1 MIKLHKFYMGDYV
14 MNKILKDWNR
24 FEKTLLF
31 VSIILITISGIIN
44 NSEILTIITSFL
56 MVLCALT
63 QAKGKVISQ
72 FIGVI
77 AIILYSIIAFQNQYY
92 GEVII
97 YILVLLP
104 MYLVGIYSWITN
116 KNEDTNTVN
125 QNDLSKKEWIILSV
139 IDILLF
145 GILYYVLRYFNTS
158 QLVVSTLSMLA
169 SLMAN
174 YLIVRRNK
182 YSFLFYIIND
192 LILVILWGIPVLKGD
207 FALIPILIDPVLLL
221 INDSYGWKNWNKN
234 EKVDVL

>member
-1 MIKLHKFYMGDYV
+1 
-14 MNKILKDWNR
+14 MNNLLKDWNK

-31 VSIILITISGIIN
+31 VSIILISISGIIN
-44 NSEILTIITSFL
+44 KSEILTIITSFL
-56 MVLCALT
+56 MIICALT

-77 AIILYSIIAFQNQYY
+77 AIILYSIVAFKNQYY

-97 YILVLLP
+97 YVLVLLP
-104 MYLVGIYSWITN
+104 MYIVGIYSWITN
-116 KNEDTNTVN
+116 KNETTNTVN
-125 QNDLSKKEWIILSV
+125 QNDLSKKELIILGILDV
-139 IDILLF
+139 LLF
-145 GILYYVLRYFNTS
+145 GILYFILKYFNTN
-158 QLVVSTLSMLA
+158 QIIVSTLSMLA

-192 LILVILWGIPVLKGD
+192 LILIILWGIPVLQGD
-207 FALIPILIDPVLLL
+207 FTLIPILIDPILLL

-234 EKVDVL
+234 EKEDMM

>member
-1 MIKLHKFYMGDYV
+1 M
-14 MNKILKDWNR
+14 MNKILQDWNK

-31 VSIILITISGIIN
+31 SSIVLIIASGFISK
-44 NSEILTIITSFL
+44 SEILTIITSLF
-56 MVLCALT
+56 MIVCALT

-77 AIILYSIIAFQNQYY
+77 AIILYAVVAFKNQYY

-97 YILVLLP
+97 DIAVLLP
-104 MYLVGIYSWITN
+104 MYLIGIYSWLTN

-125 QNDLSKKEWIILSV
+125 QNSLAKKEWIILGILDV
-139 IDILLF
+139 LLF
-145 GILYYVLRYFNTS
+145 GILYYILKYFNTN
-158 QLVVSTLSMLA
+158 QLIVSTLSMLA

-182 YSFLFYIIND
+182 YSFLFYIVND
-192 LILVILWGIPVLKGD
+192 LILVILWGIPVLQGD
-207 FALIPILIDPVLLL
+207 FTLIPILIDPVLLL

-234 EKVDVL
+234 EEC

>member
-1 MIKLHKFYMGDYV
+1 
-14 MNKILKDWNR
+14 MNNLLKDWNK

-31 VSIILITISGIIN
+31 VSIILISISGIIN
-44 NSEILTIITSFL
+44 KSEILTIITSFF
-56 MVLCALT
+56 MIICALT

-77 AIILYSIIAFQNQYY
+77 AIILYSIVAFKNQYY

-97 YILVLLP
+97 YVLVLLP
-104 MYLVGIYSWITN
+104 MYIVGIYSWITN
-116 KNEDTNTVN
+116 KNETTNTVN
-125 QNDLSKKEWIILSV
+125 QNDLSKKEWIILGILDV
-139 IDILLF
+139 LLF
-145 GILYYVLRYFNTS
+145 GILYFILKYFNTN
-158 QLVVSTLSMLA
+158 QIIVSTLSMLA

-192 LILVILWGIPVLKGD
+192 LILIILWGIPVLQGD
-207 FALIPILIDPVLLL
+207 FTLIPILIDPILLL

-234 EKVDVL
+234 EKEDMM

>member
-1 MIKLHKFYMGDYV
+1 
-14 MNKILKDWNR
+14 MNNLLKDWNK

-31 VSIILITISGIIN
+31 VSIILISISGIIN
-44 NSEILTIITSFL
+44 KSEILTIITSFL
-56 MVLCALT
+56 MIICALT

-77 AIILYSIIAFQNQYY
+77 AIILYSIVAFKNQYY

-97 YILVLLP
+97 YVIVLLP
-104 MYLVGIYSWITN
+104 MYLIGIYSWITN

-125 QNDLSKKEWIILSV
+125 QNDLSKKEWIILGTL
-139 IDILLF
+139 DILLF
-145 GILYYVLRYFNTS
+145 GVLYFILKYFNTS
-158 QLVVSTLSMLA
+158 QLIVSTLSMLA

-192 LILVILWGIPVLKGD
+192 LILVILWGIPVLQGD
-207 FALIPILIDPVLLL
+207 FRLIPILIDPVLLL

-234 EKVDVL
+234 EKEDMM

>member
-1 MIKLHKFYMGDYV
+1 
-14 MNKILKDWNR
+14 MNNLLKDWNK

-31 VSIILITISGIIN
+31 VSIILISISGIIN
-44 NSEILTIITSFL
+44 KSEILTIITSFL
-56 MVLCALT
+56 MIICALT

-77 AIILYSIIAFQNQYY
+77 AIILYSIVAFKNQYY

-97 YILVLLP
+97 YVLVLLP
-104 MYLVGIYSWITN
+104 MYIVGIYSWITN
-116 KNEDTNTVN
+116 KNETTNTVN
-125 QNDLSKKEWIILSV
+125 QNDLSKKEWIILGILDV
-139 IDILLF
+139 LLF
-145 GILYYVLRYFNTS
+145 GILYFILKYFNTN
-158 QLVVSTLSMLA
+158 QIIVSTLSMLA

-192 LILVILWGIPVLKGD
+192 LILIILWGIPVLQGD
-207 FALIPILIDPVLLL
+207 FTLIPILIDPILLL

-234 EKVDVL
+234 EKEDMM

>member
-1 MIKLHKFYMGDYV
+1 
-14 MNKILKDWNR
+14 MNNLLKDWNK

-31 VSIILITISGIIN
+31 VSIILISISGIIN
-44 NSEILTIITSFL
+44 KSKILTIITSFL
-56 MVLCALT
+56 MIICALT

-77 AIILYSIIAFQNQYY
+77 AIILYSIVAFKNQYY

-97 YILVLLP
+97 YVIVLLP
-104 MYLVGIYSWITN
+104 MYLIGIYSWITN

-125 QNDLSKKEWIILSV
+125 QNDLSKKEWIILGTL
-139 IDILLF
+139 DILLF
-145 GILYYVLRYFNTS
+145 GVLYFILKYFNTS
-158 QLVVSTLSMLA
+158 QLIVSTLSMLA

-192 LILVILWGIPVLKGD
+192 LILVILWGIPVLQGD
-207 FALIPILIDPVLLL
+207 FRLIPILIDPVLLL

-234 EKVDVL
+234 EKENMM

>member
-1 MIKLHKFYMGDYV
+1 
-14 MNKILKDWNR
+14 MNNLLKDWNK

-31 VSIILITISGIIN
+31 VSIILISISGIIN
-44 NSEILTIITSFL
+44 KSEILTIITSFL
-56 MVLCALT
+56 MIICALT

-77 AIILYSIIAFQNQYY
+77 AIILYSIVAFKNQYY

-97 YILVLLP
+97 YVIVLLP
-104 MYLVGIYSWITN
+104 MYLIGIYSWITN

-125 QNDLSKKEWIILSV
+125 QNDLSKKEWIILGTL
-139 IDILLF
+139 DILLF
-145 GILYYVLRYFNTS
+145 GVLYFILKYFNTS
-158 QLVVSTLSMLA
+158 QLIVSTLSMLA

-192 LILVILWGIPVLKGD
+192 LILVILWGIPVLQGD
-207 FALIPILIDPVLLL
+207 FRLIPILIDPVLLL

-234 EKVDVL
+234 EKENMM

>member
-1 MIKLHKFYMGDYV
+1 
-14 MNKILKDWNR
+14 MNKVLKDWNK

-31 VSIILITISGIIN
+31 VSMILISISGIISK
-44 NSEILTIITSFL
+44 SEVLTIVTSLL
-56 MVLCALT
+56 MIVCALT

-77 AIILYSIIAFQNQYY
+77 AIILYSIIAFNNQYY

-97 YILVLLP
+97 YVLVLLP
-104 MYLVGIYSWITN
+104 MYLIGIYSWITN
-116 KNEDTNTVN
+116 KNENTNTVN
-125 QNDLSKKEWIILSV
+125 QNTLSKKEWITLGIL
-139 IDILLF
+139 DILLF
-145 GILYYVLRYFNTS
+145 GTLYFILKYFNTN
-158 QLVVSTLSMLA
+158 QLLVSTLSMLA

-207 FALIPILIDPVLLL
+207 FTLIPILIDPALLL

-234 EKVDVL
+234 EKS

>member
-1 MIKLHKFYMGDYV
+1 MIKLHKFCMEDYV

-31 VSIILITISGIIN
+31 VSIILISISGIVN
-44 NSEILTIITSFL
+44 KSEILTIITSFF
-56 MVLCALT
+56 MIICALT

-97 YILVLLP
+97 YIIVLLP

-116 KNEDTNTVN
+116 KNEETNKVN
-125 QNDLSKKEWIILSV
+125 QNNLSKKEWAILGV
-139 IDILLF
+139 LDVLLF
-145 GILYYVLRYFNTS
+145 GILYYVLKYFNTS
-158 QLVVSTLSMLA
+158 QLIVSTLSMLA

-192 LILVILWGIPVLKGD
+192 LILVILWGIPVLQGE
-207 FALIPILIDPVLLL
+207 FSLIPILIDPVLLL

-234 EKVDVL
+234 